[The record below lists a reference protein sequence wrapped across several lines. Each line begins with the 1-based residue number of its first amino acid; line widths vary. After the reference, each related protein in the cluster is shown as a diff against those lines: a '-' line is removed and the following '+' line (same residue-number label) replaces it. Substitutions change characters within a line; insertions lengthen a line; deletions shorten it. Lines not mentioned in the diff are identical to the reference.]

1 MSDKIINLKDYRDQ
15 RDLSDLAKRVA
26 DLCAT
31 LDLMQGEMPI
41 YLINEEGELVELG
54 GERDPE
60 VPELV
65 VPPHLGLVDDPDDCA

>member
-1 MSDKIINLKDYRDQ
+1 MSDKIVNLKEYRDQ
-15 RDLSDLAKRVA
+15 RDVSDLAKRVA

-60 VPELV
+60 IPELE
-65 VPPHLGLVDDPDDCA
+65 VPPHLSLVDDPDDCV

>member
-1 MSDKIINLKDYRDQ
+1 MSDNVINLEDYKAR
-15 RDLSDLAKRVA
+15 RDLSALAKRVA

-41 YLINEEGELVELG
+41 YLINEDGELVELG